1 MDERIL
7 RINEL
12 ARKSRDVGLT
22 EEETAEQQRLRN
34 EYREAVRRNLS
45 AMLDNI
51 EIVERMEEEL

>member
-12 ARKSRDVGLT
+12 ARKSREAGLT
-22 EEETAEQQRLRN
+22 EEEHAEQQRLRN
-34 EYREAVRRNLS
+34 EYREAVKRNLS

-51 EIVERMEEEL
+51 EIVEQIEEDL